1 MLTDFTQSTLSVFS
15 ASSVNMVLRIQT
27 KKRDLIDIRVKVKV
41 DFRHFTFR
49 WKMVAFQTFDNVEVR
64 KFRKRKPIN

>member
-1 MLTDFTQSTLSVFS
+1 
-15 ASSVNMVLRIQT
+15 MVLRIQT